1 MVIPRAQILS
11 ALLGFGIPALF
22 AQSSSPTIRTSVRLV
37 TVPTLVFSK
46 EGKLIPGLNA
56 KNFRVFDNTHEVRI
70 ALDTFSAPVSVVL
83 AVQANTDVREYL
95 SFIVKTGTVIES
107 LMLGESGEAAVL
119 AYRDDVAVVK
129 PFETGEVQSAL
140 RKISASGRDAHMLD
154 AGWHGLTLLKQRPA
168 GRARFLI
175 FIGQPMDSGSE
186 ITLPF
191 LKEAADKENVTVFAI
206 TLPEFGKAFVSDNFS
221 LQGVDRSE
229 RGGFRASV
237 NLGALIAAL
246 SRSSNADAG
255 TDPFSVLTAATGG
268 THVHIRKQREFEE
281 AISAIGEELR
291 SAYQLSFSP
300 GESQQGYHAIKV
312 EVAVPDAVLYSRPGY
327 WLVKE

>member
-1 MVIPRAQILS
+1 MPRAQIVS
-11 ALLGFGIPALF
+11 AMLAFGIPALL

-46 EGKLIPGLNA
+46 DGRLIPGLDA
-56 KNFRVFDNTHEVRI
+56 PDFRVFDNGRQMRGT
-70 ALDTFSAPVSVVL
+70 LDTFSIPVSVVV

-95 SFIVKTGTVIES
+95 SFIVRAGAVIES
-107 LMLGESGEAAVL
+107 LMLGESGEAAVI

-129 PFETGEVQSAL
+129 PFETGEVQSAI
-140 RKISASGRDAHMLD
+140 RKISATGRDAHMLD
-154 AGWHGLTLLKQRPA
+154 AGWRGLTLLRQRPA

-175 FIGQPMDSGSE
+175 FIGQSMDSGSE
-186 ITLPF
+186 TTLQS

-206 TLPEFGKAFVSDNFS
+206 TLPKFGKAFVSDNFS

-229 RGGFRASV
+229 RGGYRASV

-268 THVHIRKQREFEE
+268 TQVHIRKQREFEE

-300 GESQQGYHAIKV
+300 GESQPGYHAIKV
-312 EVAVPDAVLYSRPGY
+312 EVDVPDAVLFSRPGY
-327 WLVKE
+327 WQGGNE